1 MDGEGV
7 IAALHARWHEL
18 RLASDRG
25 AASVV
30 IVGILAAVLVVVG
43 AAVSVLALLPATV
56 RVANAADAAALAGAD
71 VLAGVVS
78 GEACE
83 IAERAAELGGATLE
97 SCTIDGPVVESTTSL
112 VVLGLPV
119 TARSRAGPPGWE

>member
-1 MDGEGV
+1 MIVSAQVTRYD
-7 IAALHARWHEL
+7 R
-18 RLASDRG
+18 RLASECG

-30 IVGILAAVLVVVG
+30 IVGLLAAVLLVVS
-43 AAVSVLALLPATV
+43 AAVSVLSLLPATV
-56 RVANAADAAALAGAD
+56 TAANAADAAALAGAD

-83 IAERAAELGGATLE
+83 IAERAASLGGATLE
-97 SCTIDGPVVESTTSL
+97 SCTIDGPVVEATTSL

-119 TARSRAGPPGWE
+119 IARSRAGPPGWE